1 MHAACLVAEFGS
13 NRLTQDVDEAVGRVG
28 RLCYGDTS
36 RRTRRF
42 GILGMIVLV
51 LDVIA
56 IVSLLMGRSSV
67 GHRLL
72 WILLVLFNSRQL
84 ATVAQEV
91 EDTIVK
97 IMDEAVA

>member
-1 MHAACLVAEFGS
+1 MDLLAYTYQSSH
-13 NRLTQDVDEAVGRVG
+13 
-28 RLCYGDTS
+28 
-36 RRTRRF
+36 

-72 WILLVLFNSRQL
+72 WILLVLFLPFIGMLLYFLFGRSVSD
-84 ATVAQEV
+84 A
-91 EDTIVK
+91 
-97 IMDEAVA
+97 

>member
-1 MHAACLVAEFGS
+1 MDLLAYTYQSSH
-13 NRLTQDVDEAVGRVG
+13 
-28 RLCYGDTS
+28 
-36 RRTRRF
+36 

-72 WILLVLFNSRQL
+72 WILLVLFLPFIGMLLYFLFGRS
-84 ATVAQEV
+84 ASDA
-91 EDTIVK
+91 
-97 IMDEAVA
+97 

>member
-1 MHAACLVAEFGS
+1 MDLLAYTYQSSH
-13 NRLTQDVDEAVGRVG
+13 
-28 RLCYGDTS
+28 
-36 RRTRRF
+36 

-72 WILLVLFNSRQL
+72 WILVVLFLPFIGMVLYFLFGRNASD
-84 ATVAQEV
+84 A
-91 EDTIVK
+91 
-97 IMDEAVA
+97 

>member
-1 MHAACLVAEFGS
+1 MDLLAYTFQSSH
-13 NRLTQDVDEAVGRVG
+13 
-28 RLCYGDTS
+28 
-36 RRTRRF
+36 

-72 WILLVLFNSRQL
+72 WILLVLFLPFIGMLLYFLFGRS
-84 ATVAQEV
+84 ASDA
-91 EDTIVK
+91 
-97 IMDEAVA
+97 